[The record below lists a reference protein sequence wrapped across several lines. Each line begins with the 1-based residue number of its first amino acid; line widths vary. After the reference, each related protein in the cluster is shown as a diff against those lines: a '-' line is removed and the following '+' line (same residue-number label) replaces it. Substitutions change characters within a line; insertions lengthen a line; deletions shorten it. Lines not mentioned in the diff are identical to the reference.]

1 MKRALISLLLAA
13 ALLLGGCGAMAPS
26 DYTKSADLAVD
37 EANEVGDTSL
47 SFSDG
52 SGTVSDGRKLIK
64 TLTLHMETENFDAL
78 AAEVSRCVA
87 EYGGYVEQSEISGAS
102 RRSASYTLRIPVAR
116 LEEFTSD
123 VTAAGVVTRRSST
136 QEDVTLDYV
145 DMEAHITALNTERDT
160 LLRLLEQAESMEDVI
175 TIQDRITQVQYELES
190 YTSRLRTYD
199 NQIIYLPNSQ
209 ITAGS
214 IVNVTSEDVRRVD
227 ISVSASYDD
236 AADKVRAALCAA
248 AAAHEKTLRDRP
260 VEAHVVSY
268 GDSSIQYV
276 LRFWAR
282 TEDYWTCYNDVLDG
296 MQEVFSAAGIT
307 MCYPHINVHMGS

>member
-26 DYTKSADLAVD
+26 DYAKSADLAVD

-116 LEEFTSD
+116 LEEFASD

-160 LLRLLEQAESMEDVI
+160 LLRLLEQAKSMEDVI

-199 NQIIYLPNSQ
+199 NQIDYATISLYISEVEYAEEIESSPTVWTQ
-209 ITAGS
+209 IGRNLKNACRWLAKFFRGLF
-214 IVNVTSEDVRRVD
+214 IVL
-227 ISVSASYDD
+227 VSALPYLAVVAVISLPILYFTVIRP
-236 AADKVRAALCAA
+236 AKKRKKARKNQ
-248 AAAHEKTLRDRP
+248 EK
-260 VEAHVVSY
+260 
-268 GDSSIQYV
+268 
-276 LRFWAR
+276 
-282 TEDYWTCYNDVLDG
+282 
-296 MQEVFSAAGIT
+296 
-307 MCYPHINVHMGS
+307 